1 VRRLGVYVRFGDQ
14 IDPVVNELIQ
24 RLARRLLDDL
34 HEGVT
39 DVQPGYTTLYVEYD
53 ARRAGRASIDTWLS
67 GHLEAARARAADTGG
82 DFVRVPVRYDGE
94 DMPAICEAT
103 GLARHEVIDLHSGRD
118 YRVFAVGA
126 APGFPFLGVLD
137 ERLRMPRRPTPRA
150 LVPAHAV
157 AMTGLQ
163 TGIYPVPGP
172 GGWQLLG
179 SSLRAVYDPWREQPF
194 LIAPGDTVRFE
205 PAEGEVPPEATARP
219 LLPVD
224 PERPALRVD
233 EAGLLDLVVDG
244 GRDMAGRFGMAQ
256 SGPVDARAARL
267 ANALVGNDPR
277 EPLVELTVRGPSFTA
292 LRPVRIAV
300 TGPAVLPWIGGEVAE
315 AYATLE
321 LAAGDRLSLPHTGQG
336 ARSYLALA
344 GGIESE
350 RFMDSAS
357 TDVRGLIGRAL
368 AAGDVLGTAREVD
381 SAMRMSARVD
391 WPVDGATVRILP
403 GPKPSAAALE
413 RLDGA
418 HLRTAAGDRTGVRL
432 EGVEIPGG
440 EAISEPPPLG
450 AIQIT
455 PNGEPFVL
463 LVDRYRTGGYALPA
477 VVHPDD
483 LPIIAQLLP
492 GMRVTFTL
500 VERAL
505 RWDLGA
511 A

>member
-53 ARRAGRASIDTWLS
+53 ARRAERADIDAWLTA
-67 GHLEAARARAADTGG
+67 HLEAARAGAGDSGG

-137 ERLRMPRRPTPRA
+137 ERLRMARRPTPRA

-179 SSLRAVYDPWREQPF
+179 HSLRAVYDPWREQPF

-219 LLPVD
+219 LLPVS
-224 PERPALRVD
+224 PERPSLRVD

-267 ANALVGNDPR
+267 ANSLVGNDAR
-277 EPLVELTVRGPSFTA
+277 EPVVELTVRGPSFTA
-292 LRPVRIAV
+292 LRTVRIAI
-300 TGPAVLPWIGGEVAE
+300 TGPAVLPWVGGEVAE

-336 ARSYLALA
+336 ARSYLAIA

-357 TDVRGLIGRAL
+357 TDVRGLIGRPL
-368 AAGDVLGTAREVD
+368 AAGDVLGTAREVA

-403 GPKPSAAALE
+403 GPKATAAALE

-418 HLRTAAGDRTGVRL
+418 NLRTAAGDRTGVRL

-492 GMRVTFTL
+492 GMRVTFSL